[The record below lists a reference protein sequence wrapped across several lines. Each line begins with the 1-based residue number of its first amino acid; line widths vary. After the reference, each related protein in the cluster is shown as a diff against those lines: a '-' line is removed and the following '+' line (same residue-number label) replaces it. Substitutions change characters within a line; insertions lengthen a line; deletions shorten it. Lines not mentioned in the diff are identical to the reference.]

1 MNGKKV
7 VLITGTA
14 TGIGKACAIMFARK
28 GYCVGMLDINEV
40 EGQKTEQEIRAEGGE
55 AVFIACDVAVEAM
68 VSAAVEQVATQYGGV
83 DVLINN
89 AGIVLV
95 RPFDEI
101 EWADFMRVV
110 NVNLGGTFLLCKYV
124 LPLMKAKNSG
134 SIVNMASVS
143 GHVGQTEHV
152 VYGATKG
159 AILSLTRALAWEVSK
174 WNIRV
179 NSVSPGSVD
188 TPMLRSDITLE
199 ANRTMKSFDEV
210 KKVREAEQAFNR
222 WADPMEIAEAVYF
235 LASDAASFI
244 TGTDLLVDCGWVAK

>member
-1 MNGKKV
+1 MNEKKV
-7 VLITGTA
+7 AIITGTA
-14 TGIGKACAIMFARK
+14 TGIGKACAQIFAHK
-28 GYCVGMLDINEV
+28 DYCVGMLDINEI
-40 EGQKTEQEIRAEGGE
+40 EGKKTEQEILDEGGN
-55 AVFIACDVAVEAM
+55 AFFIPCDVALE
-68 VSAAVEQVATQYGGV
+68 AAVKASVDQVVEKYNGI
-83 DVLINN
+83 DVLVNN

-124 LPLMKAKNSG
+124 LPIMKGNRSG

-159 AILSLTRALAWEVSK
+159 AILSLTRALAWEVAK

-179 NSVSPGSVD
+179 NSISPGSVD
-188 TPMLRSDITLE
+188 TPMLRSDISLE
-199 ANRTMKSFDEV
+199 ASRTMKSFEEV
-210 KKVREAEQAFNR
+210 KKSREAEQAFNR
-222 WADPMEIAEAVYF
+222 WANPMEIAEAVYF

-244 TGTDLLVDCGWVAK
+244 TGSDLLVDCGWVAK

>member
-1 MNGKKV
+1 MNRKNV
-7 VLITGTA
+7 AIITGAA
-14 TGIGKACAIMFARK
+14 TGIGKACAQIFARK
-28 GYCVGMLDINEV
+28 DYCVGMLDINEI
-40 EGQKTEQEIRAEGGE
+40 EGKKTEREIVKEGGN
-55 AVFIACDVAVEAM
+55 VFFILCDVAVEAS
-68 VSAAVEQVATQYGGV
+68 VKASVDQVVKKYNGI
-83 DVLINN
+83 DVLVNN

-101 EWADFMRVV
+101 EWIDFMRVV

-124 LPLMKAKNSG
+124 LPIMKGKRSG
-134 SIVNMASVS
+134 SIVNMASVA

-159 AILSLTRALAWEVSK
+159 AILSLTRALAWEVAK

-179 NSVSPGSVD
+179 NSISPGSVD
-188 TPMLRSDITLE
+188 TPMLRSDISLE
-199 ANRTMKSFDEV
+199 ANRTMKSFEEV
-210 KKVREAEQAFNR
+210 KKIREAEQAFNR

-244 TGTDLLVDCGWVAK
+244 TGSDLLVDCGWVAK